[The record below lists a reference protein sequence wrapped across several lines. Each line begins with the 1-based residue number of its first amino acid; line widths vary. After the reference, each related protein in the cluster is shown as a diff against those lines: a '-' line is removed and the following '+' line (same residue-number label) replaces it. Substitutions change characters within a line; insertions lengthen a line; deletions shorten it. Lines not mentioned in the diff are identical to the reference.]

1 MHSYVAPSNATN
13 AKIVVKPVST
23 TKVHMYIQ
31 FLNSSGQN
39 VGTAFDQDISLR
51 YGSFSSSGGNISCR
65 YYRFASLVP
74 NNGQDNQMDSSYM
87 IGGQFTNLGLYNRNT
102 STYDTWGIN
111 TARVTD
117 AWKVSPE
124 RITLSYGSNYDTFKI
139 DHWST

>member
-1 MHSYVAPSNATN
+1 
-13 AKIVVKPVST
+13 
-23 TKVHMYIQ
+23 
-31 FLNSSGQN
+31 
-39 VGTAFDQDISLR
+39 
-51 YGSFSSSGGNISCR
+51 
-65 YYRFASLVP
+65 
-74 NNGQDNQMDSSYM
+74 MDSSYM

>member
-1 MHSYVAPSNATN
+1 
-13 AKIVVKPVST
+13 
-23 TKVHMYIQ
+23 
-31 FLNSSGQN
+31 
-39 VGTAFDQDISLR
+39 
-51 YGSFSSSGGNISCR
+51 
-65 YYRFASLVP
+65 
-74 NNGQDNQMDSSYM
+74 MDSSYM
-87 IGGQFTNLGLYNRNT
+87 IGGQFTDLGLYNRNT